1 MYSPC
6 HHDKFSVIL
15 VSDAL
20 LRHTSRLWRLFI
32 SATLTELL
40 KSRLNIKKIY
50 SGRYYS
56 GSHPSFSDLFHPNST
71 GISGVNRLVHR
82 LNTWPSGSTL
92 VTAAEMQIALAVTV
106 RSTIPALTGRT
117 TMAWFARH
125 LCTDL
130 RMMTLIYR
138 GYFSAS
144 LHDLKAL
151 K

>member
-15 VSDAL
+15 VSGAS

-40 KSRLNIKKIY
+40 KRRLNIKKIY
-50 SGRYYS
+50 SGGYYS
-56 GSHPSFSDLFHPNST
+56 GTRPSVSCLFHPNST
-71 GISGVNRLVHR
+71 GVSGVNRLVHR
-82 LNTWPSGSTL
+82 LKIGPSGSTL
-92 VTAAEMQIALAVTV
+92 VTAAEMQIALVVTV
-106 RSTIPALTGRT
+106 RSTSPALTGRT
-117 TMAWFARH
+117 TIAWCARH
-125 LCTDL
+125 LRADL

-138 GYFSAS
+138 CYFGAS
-144 LHDLKAL
+144 LHDLKAF